1 MQERT
6 ELVTG
11 VKKHFKM
18 LYNTPP
24 LFLRMRRRSSGQVT
38 QVTVSLVEL
47 IMLGS
52 VYLDDFR
59 VPTQR

>member
-24 LFLRMRRRSSGQVT
+24 LFLRMRRRSAGQVT
-38 QVTVSLVEL
+38 QITVSLVEL

-52 VYLDDFR
+52 LYFDDFR

>member
-18 LYNTPP
+18 LYNTP

-52 VYLDDFR
+52 LYFDDFR